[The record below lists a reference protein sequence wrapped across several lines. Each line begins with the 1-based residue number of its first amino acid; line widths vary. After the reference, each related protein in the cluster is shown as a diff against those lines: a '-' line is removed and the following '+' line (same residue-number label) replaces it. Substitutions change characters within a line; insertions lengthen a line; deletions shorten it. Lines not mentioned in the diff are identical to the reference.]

1 MCGAAPVV
9 ALAATRHG
17 FESPPGPAAM
27 DPDVYNVIRLFHVL
41 FASLWFGAGVYQVAV
56 IGRGLMAAGPAAGGF
71 VSALMRN
78 GGIGRF
84 FAINGVLTILL
95 GGALYGELMSSNA
108 IETFS
113 GQGLFLTLGAI
124 VAVLALLHGIAV
136 NMPAERRLMALVRS
150 MNGPPSKEQ
159 AAQMGALGQRL
170 GKAGVVGV
178 AMVATAMLLMLLSRV
193 FS

>member
-1 MCGAAPVV
+1 
-9 ALAATRHG
+9 
-17 FESPPGPAAM
+17 M
-27 DPDVYNVIRLFHVL
+27 DPDVYNVLRMLHIL

-71 VSALMRN
+71 VAALMRN

-95 GGALYGELMSSNA
+95 GGAIYGDLMSA
-108 IETFS
+108 DQIETFS
-113 GQGLFLTLGAI
+113 GRGLFLTLGAI
-124 VAVLALLHGIAV
+124 VAVLALLHGVAV
-136 NMPAERRLMALVRS
+136 NMPTERRLITLVRS
-150 MNGPPSKEQ
+150 IDGHPSKDQ

-170 GKAGVVGV
+170 GKAGFVGV
-178 AMVATAMLLMLLSRV
+178 AMVATAMLLMLLSRL